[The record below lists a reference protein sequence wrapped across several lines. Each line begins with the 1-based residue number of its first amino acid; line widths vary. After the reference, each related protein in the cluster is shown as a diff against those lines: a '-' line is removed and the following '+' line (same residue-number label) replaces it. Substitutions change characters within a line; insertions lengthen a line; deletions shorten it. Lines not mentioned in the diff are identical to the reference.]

1 MSRTHAAAA
10 ALALA
15 VAALAAT
22 FLVHPG
28 IDSLYDDSVSYLL
41 MAQWYSP
48 WHAASPAVAA
58 AARLQT
64 YPPLFPLALALSGGA
79 YDWRIAH
86 LLVAAAFGAS
96 VFLLGVHARRT
107 TGSMAAGLLAAAAFA
122 ALPGAWLNARG
133 ILSEFP
139 YIALSLG
146 ALAWHARM
154 QDDARI
160 RPRDAAILGLLLAAA
175 ILTRTIGIALI
186 AAVAVSEAARFA
198 RTRDTA
204 RLRGAWIAP
213 AIAIAAA
220 LAWQLLRP
228 AAAGD
233 SYAASTRLMLAGA
246 ESGPLAWARAWAV
259 HNGQAI
265 SDAWFTA
272 LLIFWGEPWRPTFLL
287 AAALGV
293 LGLAG
298 AAARAL
304 RGEADAL
311 YVLGFLAILLFWPFP
326 GQMYRLAFPV
336 APLVL
341 LLALRTVAA
350 LLSLRF
356 DAARAARTAAYS
368 ALVPIALGLPALL
381 FYVVPRAHVEDAP
394 VAGYRITDIAEFY
407 RIPSGPSARES
418 ARTQI
423 GVLADMERV
432 RESTPAGARVMWYTP
447 GYIALLA
454 GRDGVALRRPR
465 DAADLDAQVR
475 ATRADYLY
483 LADAQPRDSLHRE
496 GDPLYPAVLARAF
509 AEPVWARTDEGR
521 LRAVLMKIDK
531 EKTGSVRRP

>member
-1 MSRTHAAAA
+1 MSRADLALA

-15 VAALAAT
+15 VTALAAA

-41 MAQWYSP
+41 MAQWFSP
-48 WHAASPAVAA
+48 WHAASAPVAA
-58 AARLQT
+58 AARLET

-96 VFLLGVHARRT
+96 VLLLGIHARRT
-107 TGSMAAGLLAAAAFA
+107 TGSAAAGLLSAAAFA

-139 YIALSLG
+139 YIALSLA

-154 QDDARI
+154 QGDERI
-160 RPRDAAILGLLLAAA
+160 APRDAAILGALLAAA
-175 ILTRTIGIALI
+175 ILTRAIGIALV
-186 AAVAVSEAARFA
+186 AAVAVSEAMRFL

-204 RLRGAWIAP
+204 RLRSAWMAP

-220 LAWQLLRP
+220 LAWHALRP
-228 AAAGD
+228 AAGSD
-233 SYAASTRLMLAGA
+233 SYAQSTRLMLAGA
-246 ESGPLAWARAWAV
+246 ESGPLAWARAWAG

-287 AAALGV
+287 AAALGA
-293 LGLAG
+293 LGLGG
-298 AAARAL
+298 AVARAL
-304 RGEADAL
+304 HGEADAL
-311 YVLGFLAILLFWPFP
+311 YVLAFLAILLFWPFP
-326 GQMYRLAFPV
+326 GQMYRLAFPA

-341 LLALRTVAA
+341 LLAFRSVAA
-350 LLSLRF
+350 LLAVRLDPAR
-356 DAARAARTAAYS
+356 AARAAAYA
-368 ALVPIALGLPALL
+368 ALVPVALGLPALL
-381 FYVVPRAHVEDAP
+381 FYVVPRARIEDAP
-394 VAGYRITDIAEFY
+394 VAGYRVTDIAEFY
-407 RIPSGPSARES
+407 RIPSGPAAREN

-423 GVLADMERV
+423 GVLADMNRV
-432 RESTPAGARVMWYTP
+432 RDSTPPGARVMWYTP

-454 GRDGVALRRPR
+454 GREGVALRRPR
-465 DAADLDAQVR
+465 DAADLEAQVR

-483 LADAQPRDSLHRE
+483 LAEAQPRDSLHRE
-496 GDPLYPAVLARAF
+496 GDPMYPAVLARPF
-509 AEPVWARTDEGR
+509 AEPVWSRTGEGR
-521 LRAVLMKIDK
+521 VRALLMKIDK
-531 EKTGSVRRP
+531 ERTGSVRRQ